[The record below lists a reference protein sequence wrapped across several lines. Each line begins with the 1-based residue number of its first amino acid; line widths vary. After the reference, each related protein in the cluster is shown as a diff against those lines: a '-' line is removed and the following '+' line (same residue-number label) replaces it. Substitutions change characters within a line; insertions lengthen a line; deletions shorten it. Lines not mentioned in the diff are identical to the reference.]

1 MTIGGSGYNRDLAT
15 QIDCVKELLSR
26 SRIISEVLRRAP
38 DLRMPNWYL
47 GAGCIA
53 QTVWNAAHGFEPAF
67 GIKDYDL
74 VYYDFADLSSESEN
88 DYAAKADRLFR
99 DLEVATDV
107 KNEARVHLWYEQH
120 FGYKIAPYESVEHAI
135 STWPTTATSVAI
147 TTGTDGILRLCAPF
161 GLNDLLG
168 LIVRPNK
175 TQITK
180 QIYQKKIGRWIGL
193 WPCLQILSWD

>member
-1 MTIGGSGYNRDLAT
+1 MTIRTAGHNRDLAT
-15 QIDCVKELLSR
+15 QINCVEDILSR
-26 SRIISEVLRRAP
+26 SRIISEILKRAP
-38 DLRMPNWYL
+38 DLQMPNWYL

-74 VYYDFADLSSESEN
+74 VYYDSSDLSSESEN
-88 DYAAKADRLFR
+88 DYAAKAGRLLR
-99 DLEVATDV
+99 DLNIATDV

-120 FGYKIAPYESVEHAI
+120 FGYKIAPYESVEDAI

-147 TTGTDGILRLCAPF
+147 TTGTDGILRLSAPF

-168 LIVRPNK
+168 LIVRANK
-175 TQITK
+175 TQITEE
-180 QIYQKKIGRWIGL
+180 IYQAKIARWAGL
-193 WPCLQILSWD
+193 WPRLHILSWD

>member
-1 MTIGGSGYNRDLAT
+1 MTIGAAGHNRDLTT
-15 QIDCVKELLSR
+15 QIDCVKDVLSR
-26 SRIISEVLRRAP
+26 STILTAILTRAS
-38 DLRMPNWYL
+38 DLKMPNWYL

-74 VYYDFADLSSESEN
+74 VYYADDLSSESEN
-88 DYAAKADRLFR
+88 DYAAKASRLFR
-99 DLEVATDV
+99 DLDIAIDV

-120 FGYKIAPYESVEHAI
+120 FGYKIAPYETVEHAI
-135 STWPTTATSVAI
+135 STWPTTATSIAI
-147 TTGTDGILRLCAPF
+147 TTGTDGILKLCAPF

-180 QIYQKKIGRWIGL
+180 EIYQAKIARWISL
-193 WPCLQILSWD
+193 WPRLHILSWE

>member
-1 MTIGGSGYNRDLAT
+1 MTTGGPGYNRDLAT
-15 QIDCVKELLSR
+15 QINCVKDILGR
-26 SRIISEVLRRAP
+26 SGTINEVLKRAP
-38 DLRMPNWYL
+38 DLQMPNWHL

-53 QTVWNAAHGFEPAF
+53 QTVWNAAQGFEPGF

-74 VYYDFADLSSESEN
+74 VYYDSADLSSESEN
-88 DYAAKADRLFR
+88 HYAAKAGRLFR
-99 DLEVATDV
+99 DLDIAIDV

-147 TTGTDGILRLCAPF
+147 TTGTDGMLRLCAPF

-180 QIYQKKIGRWIGL
+180 EIYQAKIARWVGL
-193 WPCLQILSWD
+193 WPRLQILSWD

>member
-1 MTIGGSGYNRDLAT
+1 MTIGAAGHNLDLTT
-15 QIDCVKELLSR
+15 QINCVKDILSR
-26 SRIISEVLRRAP
+26 SRIISEVLKRAP
-38 DLRMPNWYL
+38 DLEMPNWYL
-47 GAGCIA
+47 SAGCIA
-53 QTVWNAAHGFEPAF
+53 QTVWNAAHGFGQAF

-74 VYYDFADLSSESEN
+74 VYYDSADLSSEAEN
-88 DYAAKADRLFR
+88 DYAAKAGKLYR
-99 DLEVATDV
+99 DLDIATDV

-147 TTGTDGILRLCAPF
+147 TTGTDGLLRLCAPF

-180 QIYQKKIGRWIGL
+180 EIYQAKIARWADL
-193 WPCLQILSWD
+193 WHRLRILSWD

>member
-1 MTIGGSGYNRDLAT
+1 MTIGVAGHNRDLAT

-26 SRIISEVLRRAP
+26 SRIINEVLKRAP
-38 DLRMPNWYL
+38 HLMMPNWFL

-53 QTVWNAAHGFEPAF
+53 QTVWNAAHGFEPSF

-74 VYYDFADLSSESEN
+74 VYYDSSDLSSESEN
-88 DYAAKADRLFR
+88 DYAAKAARLFR
-99 DLEVATDV
+99 DLDIAIDV

-135 STWPTTATSVAI
+135 STWPTTATTVAI
-147 TTGTDGILRLCAPF
+147 TTGTDGSLRLCAPF
-161 GLNDLLG
+161 GLNDLVG